1 MAENNVIPPV
11 LPVTEPELR
20 RTKIDPKGV
29 LQKNL
34 KTFVYLGAALL
45 VIAAALFSSTAKKTP
60 QASAK
65 GQPPQPTL
73 QDNTDNNV
81 QDLKN
86 QLKAE
91 RDKEAQQQAEATAN
105 SNDPALASATPAQR
119 AAAAAY
125 GPTGVA
131 VPCIPNQANPAQPCQ
146 QPGYGPAGYGQPANP
161 QPQLSPKQQQ
171 AQLIAA
177 KERER
182 ADESRFASNLVYAR
196 TQEPQQISG
205 QTPAAQYV
213 PAAQNAQRQEDSS
226 LQAPR
231 APGDPPEQAGGYKRP
246 MEANIDSAS
255 GQPYL
260 VYEGSI
266 LDTVLM
272 NRLDGDASGPVKV
285 LVSNPLYS
293 HDHQHVI
300 IPEGTVVL
308 GEAKKIGSAG
318 FGQQRR
324 IAVVFHRLIMP
335 DGYSVDLD
343 QFHGLDQIGEEGLKD
358 KVNNHYFEI
367 FGASI
372 ALGVIAGAGE
382 ITEGGGTISTSGS
395 QAFTTGT
402 AGSISQSANTM
413 SADSFRLLP
422 KESETTSAWTA
433 TKWAETRRGWIFI
446 TSRPTMREALR
457 PLISLWIDTL
467 VLRLLNEPMPDQKPV
482 WFVIDELASLQRLP
496 QLHTAITE
504 NRKSQNPVILGF
516 QGRSQMEARYGE
528 DSEAMLSQP
537 ATKIF
542 LRTTE
547 PRAAKW
553 VPALHLEN
561 SRLSSVRKVYR
572 RASSPPPRP
581 SKQSM
586 KSSAVSAKGKARLS
600 RF

>member
-11 LPVTEPELR
+11 LPATEPELR
-20 RTKIDPKGV
+20 RTNSDPKGV

-34 KTFVYLGAALL
+34 KIFVYLGAALL

-60 QASAK
+60 AQQAAAK

-91 RDKEAQQQAEATAN
+91 REKEQQQSATTAAPDG
-105 SNDPALASATPAQR
+105 DPALASATPAQR

-125 GPTGVA
+125 GPTGA
-131 VPCIPNQANPAQPCQ
+131 AAPCVPGQPCP
-146 QPGYGPAGYGQPANP
+146 QPAYGPAGYGQPGNV
-161 QPQLSPKQQQ
+161 QPQLSPEQQQ

-196 TQEPQQISG
+196 AMEQQQQAPG
-205 QTPAAQYV
+205 QV
-213 PAAQNAQRQEDSS
+213 PANQFASAGTRQEVSS
-226 LQAPR
+226 LQSPR
-231 APGDPPEQAGGYKRP
+231 APGEPQEAADGYKRP
-246 MEANIDSAS
+246 VEADIDSAK

-260 VYEGSI
+260 VYEGSV

-272 NRLDGDASGPVKV
+272 NRLDGDAAGPVKV

-324 IAVVFHRLIMP
+324 MAVVFHRLIMP

-382 ITEGGGTISTSGS
+382 ITQGGGTISTSGS

-402 AGSISQSANTM
+402 AGSISQSANTILDRFM
-413 SADSFRLLP
+413 QIPPTITIREGHRVKIYFTQDMLLP
-422 KESETTSAWTA
+422 AYSNHT
-433 TKWAETRRGWIFI
+433 I
-446 TSRPTMREALR
+446 
-457 PLISLWIDTL
+457 
-467 VLRLLNEPMPDQKPV
+467 
-482 WFVIDELASLQRLP
+482 P
-496 QLHTAITE
+496 QT
-504 NRKSQNPVILGF
+504 F
-516 QGRSQMEARYGE
+516 
-528 DSEAMLSQP
+528 
-537 ATKIF
+537 
-542 LRTTE
+542 
-547 PRAAKW
+547 
-553 VPALHLEN
+553 
-561 SRLSSVRKVYR
+561 
-572 RASSPPPRP
+572 
-581 SKQSM
+581 
-586 KSSAVSAKGKARLS
+586 
-600 RF
+600 